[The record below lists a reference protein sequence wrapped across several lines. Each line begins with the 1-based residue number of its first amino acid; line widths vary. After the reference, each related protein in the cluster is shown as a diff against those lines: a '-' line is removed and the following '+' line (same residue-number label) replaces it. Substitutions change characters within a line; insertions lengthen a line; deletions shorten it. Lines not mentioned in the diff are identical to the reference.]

1 MPDGDMRAT
10 KNMKP
15 DNILFIMCDQLR
27 FDYLSCYGHPVLQT
41 PSIDSLARRGV
52 RFTHAYC
59 AAPICAPSRASFYS
73 GRYVSSHG
81 VLGND
86 DHARLDE
93 RMIADYLQPQGYR
106 SAVVGKTHVR
116 KNPQDISTFGLDPG
130 SPWCKASQT
139 GGFEPYESH
148 EGLFPD
154 PILKMYPDQGYHAYL
169 KSLGY
174 DPDNP
179 WERNANSSVD
189 PHGNLHSGWSLRSSR
204 YPAALDEDHSET
216 AFTTR
221 RAMDF
226 IQECGDRPW
235 CLHLS
240 YIKPHWPVI
249 APAPYHEIYRQSE
262 MSKAVRKEMER
273 QNPHPVYKAF
283 MEQEYSISFSCDE
296 VRDTVIPAYMGLIR
310 QVDDHLGRLLDFMRE
325 RNLDENTLIVFTA
338 DHGDYLGDHWLG
350 EKDLFHDVSAKVPLI
365 IVDPRASADATRG
378 QTCDQLVEA
387 VDILPSLVEYAG
399 GSNCQERLEGQSLL
413 PLIHGQTDGI
423 FREYAVSE
431 IDFADRGAR
440 ALLNLDPYQCRAT
453 MVCDTRWKY
462 IHHHRFPPQLFDLEN
477 DPDELTDI
485 GQDTRYTR
493 ILRQMHDFL
502 FEWRGNL
509 KRRCGLDYDFMAGQG
524 PQRDEDWGIV
534 IGRW

>member
-1 MPDGDMRAT
+1 M
-10 KNMKP
+10 KNTNP
-15 DNILFIMCDQLR
+15 GNILFIMCDQLR
-27 FDYLSCYGHPVLQT
+27 FDYLSCYGHPVLRT
-41 PSIDSLARRGV
+41 PNIDSLAKKGM

-59 AAPICAPSRASFYS
+59 SSPICGPSRTSFYS
-73 GRYVSSHG
+73 GRYASSHG

-86 DHARLDE
+86 DSARLDE
-93 RMIADYLQPQGYR
+93 KMIADYLQPMGYR

-116 KNPQDISTFGLDPG
+116 KNLQAISLGLDPD

-154 PILKMYPDQGYHAYL
+154 PILNMFSDQGYHTYL

-174 DPDNP
+174 DSNNP

-189 PHGNLHSGWSLRSSR
+189 PDGNLCSGWSLRSSR
-204 YPAALDEDHSET
+204 YPAAVDEIHSET

-226 IQECGDRPW
+226 IQECGDQPW

-240 YIKPHWPVI
+240 YIKPHWPII
-249 APAPYHEIYRQSE
+249 APAPYHEMYRQFE
-262 MSKAVRKEMER
+262 VPNAVRNEVER

-283 MEQEYSISFSCDE
+283 MEQEYSTSYSRDD
-296 VRDTVIPAYMGLIR
+296 VRDAVIPTYMGLIR
-310 QVDDHLGRLLDFMRE
+310 QVDDHLGRLFAFLRE
-325 RNLDENTLIVFTA
+325 QGLDENTLIIFTA

-365 IVDPRASADATRG
+365 ISDPHTDANATRG
-378 QTCDQLVEA
+378 QTCGQLVEA

-399 GSNCQERLEGQSLL
+399 GLTCRERVEGQSLL
-413 PLIHGQTDGI
+413 PLIHGQTDGV

-431 IDFADRGAR
+431 IDYADRGAR
-440 ALLNLDPYQCRAT
+440 GLLNLAPYECRAT
-453 MVCDTRWKY
+453 MVCDHRWKY
-462 IHHHRFPPQLFDLEN
+462 IHHHRFPAQLFDLEN
-477 DPDELTDI
+477 DPDELLDV
-485 GQDTRYTR
+485 GQDFQYTG
-493 ILRQMHDFL
+493 ILRQMQDKL

-509 KRRCGLDYDFMAGQG
+509 KRRCGLDYDFMHGQG
-524 PQRDEDWGIV
+524 PQRDEEWGII